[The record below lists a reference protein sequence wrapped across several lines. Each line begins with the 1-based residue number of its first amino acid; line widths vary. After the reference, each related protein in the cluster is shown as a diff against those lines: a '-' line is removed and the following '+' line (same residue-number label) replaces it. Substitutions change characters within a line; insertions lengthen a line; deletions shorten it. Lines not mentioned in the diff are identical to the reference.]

1 MENTLSGLNFDVRV
15 ATSYQRLVG
24 LREQGKRLSIPSMRK
39 PLSRLSGK
47 NVSAFR
53 GRGMTFEEF
62 REYQL
67 GDDVRAIDWNVSQRT
82 GEPHVRL
89 YSEEKEKPVIICIDQ
104 RQSMF
109 FATLDTMKS
118 VVAAEVA
125 ATLMWSAVKHGERV
139 GALLLDNNSPR
150 WFAPKRSPWYV
161 SSILRDLE
169 QVNNSLAKSSPMT
182 TENEGQIF
190 SSLAK
195 LEQQNIRG
203 ATIILISDFS
213 DDVEQWKNCIK
224 RLGRR
229 NDVLGVSIQ
238 DPMEHCFSVEEEVAL
253 GNGEGQVSIGRHHNQ
268 ALSLYHE
275 QKESDRQILAKAL
288 QQSNLPL
295 AQLTTSGK
303 HLDELFAQFAL
314 GR

>member
-1 MENTLSGLNFDVRV
+1 MTNLMSVQKLDSRIG
-15 ATSYQRLVG
+15 TSYQRLMG
-24 LREQGKRLSIPSMRK
+24 LREQGRRLCIPSMRK

-89 YSEEKEKPVIICIDQ
+89 YSEEKEKPVFICIDQ

-109 FATLDTMKS
+109 FATLETMKS

-125 ATLMWSAVKHGERV
+125 AALMWSGVKHGERV
-139 GALLLDNNSPR
+139 GALLLSHDSR
-150 WFAPKRSPWYV
+150 WFTPKRSSRNV
-161 SSILRDLE
+161 SSILKDLA
-169 QVNNSLAKSSPMT
+169 QINNNLALSPASSMP
-182 TENEGQIF
+182 NETDVF
-190 SSLAK
+190 SSLSK
-195 LEQQNIRG
+195 LEQQDVKG

-213 DDVEQWKNCIK
+213 GDIEQWKSCIR
-224 RLGRR
+224 RLSRR
-229 NDVLGVSIQ
+229 NDVLGISIH
-238 DPMEHCFSVEEEVAL
+238 DPMEHSFTVEQDLVL
-253 GNGEGQVSIGRHHNQ
+253 GSGEMQVSVGRQHRR

-275 QKESDRQILAKAL
+275 QKKSDKQSLTKAL
-288 QQSNLPL
+288 QQLNLPI
-295 AQLTTSGK
+295 AQLTTSGN
-303 HLDELFAQFAL
+303 HLDELFVQFAH
-314 GR
+314 RK

>member
-1 MENTLSGLNFDVRV
+1 MESTSNQQMLDARIV
-15 ATSYQRLVG
+15 TSYQRLIG
-24 LREQGKRLSIPSMRK
+24 LREQGKRLNIPTMRK

-139 GALLLDNNSPR
+139 GALLLDSDSER
-150 WFAPKRSPWYV
+150 WFTPKRSPWYV
-161 SSILRDLE
+161 SSILRELE
-169 QVNNSLAKSSPMT
+169 QMNNNLAHTSTSSSTKQTDIFLSLSR
-182 TENEGQIF
+182 
-190 SSLAK
+190 LD
-195 LEQQNIRG
+195 QQNIKG
-203 ATIILISDFS
+203 ATIVLISDFS
-213 DDVEQWKNCIK
+213 GDVDLWQSSLK

-229 NDVLGVSIQ
+229 NDIVGVSIH
-238 DPMEHCFSVEEEVAL
+238 DPMERSFTVEEKWVF
-253 GNGEGQVSIGRHHNQ
+253 GNKQGQVSVDKQHGHAI
-268 ALSLYHE
+268 SLFHDKKKAE
-275 QKESDRQILAKAL
+275 RQVLAKAL
-288 QQSNLPL
+288 RQSNLPL
-295 AQLTTSGK
+295 VQLTTSGN
-303 HLDELFAQFAL
+303 HLDELFVQFAT